1 MIEKLM
7 TNIVK
12 EKMPISA
19 SFFRSS
25 IDAFQRRFVESR
37 ITVALSDSFFHKRCT
52 MGPYLLRPSVVVSS
66 TVAIRR

>member
-25 IDAFQRRFVESR
+25 IDAFQRRFVDSR
-37 ITVALSDSFFHKRCT
+37 ITAASSNSF
-52 MGPYLLRPSVVVSS
+52 SN
-66 TVAIRR
+66 